1 MRCSAHRLGG
11 SAHAACELENAP
23 ADSSACTGDA
33 LIERVLRGG
42 YSEVVARPT
51 FRRRVAWLR
60 QYTAALLGRD
70 VRDIA
75 TIEKLEQLPQLLR
88 ALAQMAGKLINLNQ
102 LAGQLLLDHK
112 TAAKYV
118 AVLEQLFLIRRLQPW
133 LPNRLSRIVKT
144 PKFHFV
150 DSALLAQLR
159 GTTVASLQR
168 DRMAFGPLL
177 ESYVVSELMK
187 LTSWSEGDLQL
198 LSYRDRDQ
206 HEVDVVIENSAGHVV
221 GIEVKAKASVQGRDL
236 AGLCKLAD
244 LAGDQFVAGLLLYD
258 GTEILPM
265 GPALWAVPIASLWQ
279 V

>member
-1 MRCSAHRLGG
+1 M
-11 SAHAACELENAP
+11 
-23 ADSSACTGDA
+23 
-33 LIERVLRGG
+33 LRGG

-51 FRRRVAWLR
+51 SRRRVAWLR

-144 PKFHFV
+144 PKLHFV